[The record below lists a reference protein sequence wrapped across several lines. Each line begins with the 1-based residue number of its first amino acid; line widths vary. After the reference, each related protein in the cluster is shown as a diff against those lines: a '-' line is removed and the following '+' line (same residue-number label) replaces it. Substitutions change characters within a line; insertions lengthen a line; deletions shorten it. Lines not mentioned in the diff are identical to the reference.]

1 MQCRWLQQQQ
11 RQRDLPDTHA
21 WRHAAAAPRR
31 RRCKA
36 AQARDT
42 LLAPMRAPTCV
53 QSCGLARGQRFILN
67 WYMRNS
73 SLLKQGLSM
82 SNVTS
87 ACAEALDAAILLC
100 CVCDAA
106 MPRFLCEIGLLHG
119 RRHGSLLKTGFW
131 RAGQQTPSHQGSSR
145 VDHQTR
151 E

>member
-21 WRHAAAAPRR
+21 WQHAAAAGAVRPPR
-31 RRCKA
+31 
-36 AQARDT
+36 RDT

-87 ACAEALDAAILLC
+87 ACAEALDAAILLY

-106 MPRFLCEIGLLHG
+106 TARFLCEIGLLHG